1 MLCYVKQTVTL
12 ILENNVI
19 LSVNFRTQ
27 NRKIITAKTVTTKL
41 DLSDDHEKN
50 SIFIPQIEK
59 RKKKKKTHFQ
69 EIQEKGKKSEETHK
83 QTQTQLKS
91 ERKMSKKKE

>member
-1 MLCYVKQTVTL
+1 M
-12 ILENNVI
+12 
-19 LSVNFRTQ
+19 SVNFRTQ

-59 RKKKKKTHFQ
+59 RKEKKKP
-69 EIQEKGKKSEETHK
+69 ISKK
-83 QTQTQLKS
+83 L
-91 ERKMSKKKE
+91 KKKERNRKRLTNKLKPS